1 MSEILETLAELVQ
14 CGCDSCAAR
23 EGEVAAEITRLR
35 AESAN
40 LLTADEQ
47 RFDLKK
53 KELRDLWGHIET
65 HGSIYASIRSTFGER
80 CKDVHPIC
88 GTCRAWEEYD
98 EVGKLRAENER
109 LREALALC
117 RTELR
122 TAAGY
127 RGYEGGPLDHPSV
140 DLALRLGDDALKG
153 ESE

>member
-1 MSEILETLAELVQ
+1 MSDPMDKMMAHITELE
-14 CGCDSCAAR
+14 
-23 EGEVAAEITRLR
+23 AEI
-35 AESAN
+35 AN

-47 RFDLKK
+47 RFDSKK
-53 KELRDLWGHIET
+53 KELRVLWGHIKT
-65 HGSIYASIRSTFGER
+65 HGSIYASIQSTFGER

-88 GTCRAWEEYD
+88 GTCLAWAEYD
-98 EVGKLRAENER
+98 EAGKLRAENER

-140 DLALRLGDDALKG
+140 DLALREADTALNG
-153 ESE
+153 ESK